1 MIKVKNIA
9 IFGLGKEGVA
19 SANYFGKDNQISIL
33 DQKPKEK
40 IEKVFLDKVKAR
52 DASFYFDGNLPK
64 NQKFDY
70 IIRSPGVRSDNPLV
84 LKLIKSGAIV
94 TSATKIFFD
103 LCPGIIIGVT
113 GTKGKGTTSALVYEM
128 LKTKYGQVY
137 LAGNIGTP
145 MLEILPKLK
154 KSSFVVLEL
163 SSFQLFDLKKSPHI
177 AVVLMITS
185 EHLDWHKTSQEYRQ
199 AKKSIVAYQ
208 NKNDFAVINQDY
220 PVSKSFANKT
230 KACVYFVSTKQ
241 NTNGV
246 YIANGKIISEIA
258 GYEEICPT
266 SDVILSGRH
275 NLQNVAA
282 AISIARILDIESQ
295 NIVEILKNFKGLTH
309 RLQLVREINKV
320 KYYNDSFSTT
330 PETTISAIEAFQNPK
345 ILILGGSSKKS
356 DFSLLGQK
364 IVSDKSVKALIL
376 IGQESG
382 RIKEAVTQTGNF
394 TGQIIKGLKNM
405 KEIVQK
411 SQSLAKAGDIVILSP
426 ACASFDMFKNYQDR
440 GEQFINEVKR
450 IGKN

>member
-1 MIKVKNIA
+1 MA
-9 IFGLGKEGVA
+9 AFRWTTPAAFCRCAWPAGRHPGARCLTA
-19 SANYFGKDNQISIL
+19 WAARFTARSA
-33 DQKPKEK
+33 
-40 IEKVFLDKVKAR
+40 
-52 DASFYFDGNLPK
+52 
-64 NQKFDY
+64 
-70 IIRSPGVRSDNPLV
+70 RSPPAISTFCGISGPAQRYHRRSR
-84 LKLIKSGAIV
+84 
-94 TSATKIFFD
+94 
-103 LCPGIIIGVT
+103 
-113 GTKGKGTTSALVYEM
+113 
-128 LKTKYGQVY
+128 TKYGQVY

-426 ACASFDMFKNYQDR
+426 ACASFDMFKPFYDL
-440 GEQFINEVKR
+440 
-450 IGKN
+450 